1 MRIKDL
7 PNGIIVWYG
16 DLVVGVKGMTL
27 KEKYHEFE
35 VFKVGGNPFDYELYE
50 DLLPQDVKET
60 LDKMALE
67 EKNN

>member
-16 DLVVGVKGMTL
+16 DLVVGIKGMTL
-27 KEKYHEFE
+27 NEEYFELE
-35 VFKVGGNPFDYELYE
+35 VFKVVGNPFDYELYE

-60 LDKMALE
+60 LDKMSLE
-67 EKNN
+67 EMEE